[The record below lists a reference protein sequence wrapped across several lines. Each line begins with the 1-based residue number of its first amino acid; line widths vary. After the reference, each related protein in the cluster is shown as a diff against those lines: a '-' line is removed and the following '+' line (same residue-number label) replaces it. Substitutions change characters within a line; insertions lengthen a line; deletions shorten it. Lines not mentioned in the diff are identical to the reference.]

1 MAGTALIY
9 CSHCGQPSSPDT
21 QFCSHCGADLR
32 PAQAGTSTP
41 SAMPAP
47 AAFYSPA
54 GAPAYYVTGKLYGGF
69 WIRFLAIV
77 IDWVVVNA
85 IVFPILLI
93 LGATLGVAGSL
104 TRMPNPGIAVVQATT
119 FFGFTTVVN
128 WLYEALMWS
137 SSRQATLGKLA
148 LGLRVTDLN
157 GQRISF
163 ARATGRHFAKII
175 SGMILAI
182 GYIMAAFTDRHQALH
197 DMIAGTLVEKAG

>member
-1 MAGTALIY
+1 MAGTPLIY
-9 CSHCGQPSSPDT
+9 CSHCGRPSAPET
-21 QFCSHCGADLR
+21 QFCPQCGADLR
-32 PAQAGTSTP
+32 ASQSGVL
-41 SAMPAP
+41 P
-47 AAFYSPA
+47 AAAAYY
-54 GAPAYYVTGKLYGGF
+54 APAYLAGGKIYGGF

-85 IVFPILLI
+85 IVFPVLLI

-104 TRMPNPGIAVVQATT
+104 TQMPNPGIAIVQATT

-148 LGLRVTDLN
+148 LGLRVTDLA

-197 DMIAGTLVEKAG
+197 DMIAGTLVEKTR